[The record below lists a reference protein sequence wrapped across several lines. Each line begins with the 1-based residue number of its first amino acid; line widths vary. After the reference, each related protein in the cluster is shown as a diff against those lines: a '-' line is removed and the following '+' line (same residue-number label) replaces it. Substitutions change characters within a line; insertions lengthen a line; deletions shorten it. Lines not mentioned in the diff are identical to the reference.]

1 MPNFLEQLVAE
12 WYEYQ
17 GFFVRRNV
25 NVGKRPQGGHEG
37 ELDVVA
43 FHPSKKQLVH
53 IETSMDADSWAEREI
68 KFARK
73 FGAGKKHIPN
83 LFTGLEPLPE
93 IEYIALIGIGS
104 DKNHASI
111 GGGEVLTVCGLLRE
125 IRDKIPHDFSSQA
138 VPEQFVILRTL
149 QFAAECWLPKTAEEN
164 PRGNK

>member
-12 WYEYQ
+12 WYEYR

-25 NVGKRPQGGHEG
+25 NVGKRSQGGHEG

-43 FHPSKKQLVH
+43 FHPDKKRLVH
-53 IETSMDADSWAEREI
+53 IETSMDSDSWKERER

-73 FGAGKKHIPN
+73 FGAGKKFVPS
-83 LFTGLEPLPE
+83 LFSGLEPLPD

-104 DKNHASI
+104 DKNHASV
-111 GGGEVLTVCGLLRE
+111 GGGRVQTVCDLLRE

-138 VPEQFVILRTL
+138 VPEQFVILRAL
-149 QFAAECWLPKTAEEN
+149 QFAAECWLSKKEAS
-164 PRGNK
+164 R